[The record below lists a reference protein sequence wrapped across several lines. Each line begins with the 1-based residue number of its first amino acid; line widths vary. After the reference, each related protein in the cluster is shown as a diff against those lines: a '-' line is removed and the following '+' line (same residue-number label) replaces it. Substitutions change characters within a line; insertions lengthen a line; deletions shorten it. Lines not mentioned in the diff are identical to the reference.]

1 MIDKS
6 KEIGYNDNRYKLT
19 EEQVR
24 QIQVVLSKGE
34 RVELIPLKD
43 TIKLL
48 QVRRQEIK

>member
-1 MIDKS
+1 MIDKP

-34 RVELIPLKD
+34 RVELIPIKD
-43 TIKLL
+43 G
-48 QVRRQEIK
+48 VRVFEIRRKEIK